1 MSDLKKKFEVMDYLK
16 RNKSKFHNLSARK
29 VRDEVNNMFDIF
41 YSEYLMRKMMIAAD
55 IRVNSNKPKKVS
67 LTEMANAV
75 NSIKID
81 PPSERGEFT
90 MRTIKEI
97 KDQLNHMENKLDFV
111 CDFIQYA
118 KSGEVPQ

>member
-1 MSDLKKKFEVMDYLK
+1 MSDLKKKFEVMAYLK
-16 RNKSKFHNLSARK
+16 RNRSNFHNLSARK
-29 VRDEVNNMFDIF
+29 VRDEVKTMFDVT
-41 YSEYLMRKMMIAAD
+41 YSEYIMRKMMVAAD
-55 IRVNSNKPKKVS
+55 IRVNSNKPKKIS
-67 LTEMANAV
+67 LTEMADAV

-81 PPSERGEFT
+81 PPSARGDFS

-97 KDQLNHMENKLDFV
+97 KDQLNRVENKLDFV

>member
-29 VRDEVNNMFDIF
+29 VRDYVNTMFDVL
-41 YSEYLMRKMMIAAD
+41 YSDYVMRKMMVAAD
-55 IRVNSNKPKKVS
+55 IRINHHKPKKVS
-67 LTEMANAV
+67 LTEMADAV
-75 NSIKID
+75 NSIKIN
-81 PPSERGEFT
+81 PPATRET
-90 MRTIKEI
+90 KE
-97 KDQLNHMENKLDFV
+97 QLDRMEKKLDFV